1 VAAPQAGFWRRV
13 RRCPSLRLLPG
24 LFVLYPLVELLP
36 PVSPPFTTSI
46 SIIVPFGPRGFITHD
61 LPADAQGGA

>member
-1 VAAPQAGFWRRV
+1 
-13 RRCPSLRLLPG
+13 LLPSP
-24 LFVLYPLVELLP
+24 FVPYPLVELLP

-46 SIIVPFGPRGFITHD
+46 SIIVPFGPTGFITHD